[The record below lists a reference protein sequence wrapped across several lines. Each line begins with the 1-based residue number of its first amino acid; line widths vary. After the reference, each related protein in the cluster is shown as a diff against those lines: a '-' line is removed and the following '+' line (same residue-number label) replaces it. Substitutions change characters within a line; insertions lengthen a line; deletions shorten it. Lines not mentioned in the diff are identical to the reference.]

1 MMMSNK
7 LWDPPLCPVH
17 EHIHIYF
24 DAQSILHENNSAPS
38 NYPLYLTQPVGI
50 NPHLHSP
57 QDKDFN
63 FPPSNDRDV
72 FYCFSCCVKYHFMI
86 CRIPHVIFFILI
98 PTLHDLSLYRKFSNC
113 VLCFFN
119 FPQKTYR
126 ETRNCQR
133 HGLRC
138 SSLSKYAAH
147 CIEPSC
153 VLAHVPKISL
163 SFSIFHVILVVCL
176 CIVFIFICHLCVVRD
191 NKKKPHITS
200 CYHIRGDDEML

>member
-1 MMMSNK
+1 MMSNK
-7 LWDPPLCPVH
+7 LWDPPPCPVH

-72 FYCFSCCVKYHFMI
+72 FFIVFHAVLNIILWSVASHMS
-86 CRIPHVIFFILI
+86 FFILI

-113 VLCFFN
+113 VCIYIYIFN

-147 CIEPSC
+147 CIKPSC

-191 NKKKPHITS
+191 NKKKT
-200 CYHIRGDDEML
+200 LT